1 LRERVL
7 FLDEMKTFGKMIQI
21 AGVMDMA
28 EARLLAA
35 AGVTHLG
42 FPLRLPVHRED
53 LSDAEAAAIIA
64 RLSASVGAVLITYL
78 DEARDVA
85 GLCRRL
91 GVRIVQLHGE
101 ISPAE
106 VLRLRRI
113 APELAVI
120 KSVIVKD
127 SRLGKVGAEVL
138 NYAPLVDAFIT
149 DSWDPATGAC
159 GATGRVHDW
168 DVSRQLAEL
177 SPKPLI
183 LAGGLGPENVRQA
196 IIQVRPAGV
205 DAHTGVERPDGRKD
219 EKRVRS
225 FVEEARAAFWELDA
239 ARDRG

>member
-1 LRERVL
+1 
-7 FLDEMKTFGKMIQI
+7 MKTFGKMIQI

-64 RLSASVGAVLITYL
+64 RLSPSVGAVLITYL
-78 DEARDVA
+78 DEAPDVA

-91 GVRIVQLHGE
+91 GVRIVQLHGR

-106 VLRLRRI
+106 VFRLRRI

-127 SRLGKVGAEVL
+127 SHLGKVGAEVL

-225 FVEEARAAFWELDA
+225 FVEEARAAFRELDA

>member
-1 LRERVL
+1 
-7 FLDEMKTFGKMIQI
+7 MIQI

-64 RLSASVGAVLITYL
+64 RLSPSVGAVLITYL

>member
-1 LRERVL
+1 
-7 FLDEMKTFGKMIQI
+7 MIQI

>member
-1 LRERVL
+1 
-7 FLDEMKTFGKMIQI
+7 MKAFEKMIQI

-53 LSDAEAAAIIA
+53 LGDAEAAAIIA
-64 RLSASVGAVLITYL
+64 SLSPSVETILITYL

-85 GLCRRL
+85 WLCRRL
-91 GVRIVQLHGE
+91 GVRIVQLHGK
-101 ISPAE
+101 ISPEE

-113 APELAVI
+113 APEVAVI

-127 SRLGKVGAEVL
+127 SRLGKLGKEVL
-138 NYAPLVDAFIT
+138 SYAPLVDAFIT

-168 DVSRQLAEL
+168 DVSRQLADL

-196 IIQVRPAGV
+196 IFQVRPAGV
-205 DAHTGVERPDGRKD
+205 DAHTGVEGPDGRKD

-225 FVEEARAAFWELDA
+225 FVEEARAAFRELDA

>member
-1 LRERVL
+1 
-7 FLDEMKTFGKMIQI
+7 MIQI

-64 RLSASVGAVLITYL
+64 RLSPSVGAVLITYL

-127 SRLGKVGAEVL
+127 SHLGKVGAEVL

-225 FVEEARAAFWELDA
+225 FVEEARAAFRELDA

>member
-1 LRERVL
+1 
-7 FLDEMKTFGKMIQI
+7 
-21 AGVMDMA
+21 
-28 EARLLAA
+28 
-35 AGVTHLG
+35 
-42 FPLRLPVHRED
+42 
-53 LSDAEAAAIIA
+53 
-64 RLSASVGAVLITYL
+64 
-78 DEARDVA
+78 
-85 GLCRRL
+85 
-91 GVRIVQLHGE
+91 
-101 ISPAE
+101 
-106 VLRLRRI
+106 
-113 APELAVI
+113 
-120 KSVIVKD
+120 
-127 SRLGKVGAEVL
+127 L

>member
-1 LRERVL
+1 
-7 FLDEMKTFGKMIQI
+7 MKTFGKMIQI

-64 RLSASVGAVLITYL
+64 RLSPSVGAVLITYL

-127 SRLGKVGAEVL
+127 SHLGKVGAEVL

-225 FVEEARAAFWELDA
+225 FVEEARAAFRELDA

>member
-1 LRERVL
+1 
-7 FLDEMKTFGKMIQI
+7 MIQI

-64 RLSASVGAVLITYL
+64 RLSPSVGAVLITYL

-127 SRLGKVGAEVL
+127 SHLGKVGAEVL

>member
-1 LRERVL
+1 
-7 FLDEMKTFGKMIQI
+7 MKTFGKMIQI

-64 RLSASVGAVLITYL
+64 RLSPSVGAVLITYL

-127 SRLGKVGAEVL
+127 SHLGKVGAEVL